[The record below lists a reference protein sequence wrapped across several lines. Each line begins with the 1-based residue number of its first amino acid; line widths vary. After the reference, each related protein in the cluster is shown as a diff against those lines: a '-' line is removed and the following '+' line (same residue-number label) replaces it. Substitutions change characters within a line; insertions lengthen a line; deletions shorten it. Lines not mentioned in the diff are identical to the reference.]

1 MRDLS
6 HNTEACAASPLT
18 DQELKV
24 LKLLSIGRLYKEVAQ
39 ELFISEN
46 TVRSHVR
53 HIYSKL
59 SVHSKAEMV
68 FTAMRNSLL
77 SLLSLPFFP
86 FPDNIA

>member
-1 MRDLS
+1 MRDTILKMEP
-6 HNTEACAASPLT
+6 HAASPLT

-24 LKLLSIGRLYKEVAQ
+24 LKLLSLGRLYKEVAK

-68 FTAMRNSLL
+68 FVAVRNSLL
-77 SLLSLPFFP
+77 SLLSIPFFS
-86 FPDNIA
+86 FPENIA